1 MRPYRGLTK
10 DGKWVYGNLIINNA
24 RESDGIHETEPMRA
38 FIRERDKSWKS
49 EPNDKCW
56 TYLIYEVIPETVG
69 QSTGLHDKN
78 GRGDEIYAGSLVW
91 RVDSKDTYAVIWRKV
106 HGQWWL
112 REYKQGKLKEWATPL
127 MVAAAKEYLTLCG
140 NIHQNPELMESDNG

>member
-69 QSTGLHDKN
+69 QSTGFTDMNGKEIYKGDIMIFDVRQVGVWPDQCTPHVVEYPYICNNSYLGKIIGNVHDK
-78 GRGDEIYAGSLVW
+78 
-91 RVDSKDTYAVIWRKV
+91 
-106 HGQWWL
+106 
-112 REYKQGKLKEWATPL
+112 
-127 MVAAAKEYLTLCG
+127 
-140 NIHQNPELMESDNG
+140 PELKGKDNG

>member
-1 MRPYRGLTK
+1 MRPYRAIPVGGK
-10 DGKWVYGNLIINNA
+10 DFVYGSYTHVHDVDGNPSIIPTGKNVFV
-24 RESDGIHETEPMRA
+24 S
-38 FIRERDKSWKS
+38 
-49 EPNDKCW
+49 
-56 TYLIYEVIPETVG
+56 VIPETVG

-112 REYKQGKLKEWATPL
+112 REYKQGKLREWATPL

-140 NIHQNPELMESDNG
+140 NIHQNPEIIKENDNEDKSI